1 MRGALLDGGGIATQ
15 GGTFVVDDVGGPQ
28 SGHLDYLVV
37 SNRSHFLLF
46 LVENCLFNAGVP
58 VNELKLVRQP
68 GPSLHTAVSRRH
80 GLTEHHQPV
89 SLRFLGQSQT

>member
-1 MRGALLDGGGIATQ
+1 MLILLQ
-15 GGTFVVDDVGGPQ
+15 FQFVVDVVACPQ
-28 SGHLDYLVV
+28 PSNLGYLVV
-37 SNRSHFLLF
+37 SDRPHFLLL
-46 LVENCLFNAGVP
+46 LVEDRLFNAGVP
-58 VNELKLVRQP
+58 VNELKFVRQP